1 MSTTGIVGT
10 LTELGRGQ
18 GIGTGVGLGIGVGAR
33 TVLNPLRA
41 VEQGFPLATAE
52 SLQGPAGEQGRQQ
65 VNEGAQAST
74 TSSPAMLAREHKL
87 TQAAGQF
94 ESMLLSNL
102 WKSMKSAF
110 EDEDS
115 EYSDPA
121 HGAMD
126 EMGMDAMSSA
136 VGKSGGLGI
145 AKMIMKDLTPQI
157 TGHGAP
163 EGGAKVKAL
172 AEYRR

>member
-10 LTELGRGQ
+10 LAGLGSGQ
-18 GIGTGVGLGIGVGAR
+18 GIGTGVGAGIGLAPR

-41 VEQGFPLATAE
+41 VEQGF
-52 SLQGPAGEQGRQQ
+52 SLTTLNGLPGAAGQPGRQQ
-65 VNEGAQAST
+65 VDEGTPGGAKP
-74 TSSPAMLAREHKL
+74 SPAMSAREHKL
-87 TQAAGQF
+87 ATAAGQF

-145 AKMIMKDLTPQI
+145 AKMIMKDLAPQI
-157 TGHGAP
+157 SGHGAR